1 MHCSGEKFLFLLS
14 LQNIFLKTKILLG
27 ALSPMA
33 TGLFSSYAIYG
44 DLYLWHGPL

>member
-1 MHCSGEKFLFLLS
+1 
-14 LQNIFLKTKILLG
+14 
-27 ALSPMA
+27 MA